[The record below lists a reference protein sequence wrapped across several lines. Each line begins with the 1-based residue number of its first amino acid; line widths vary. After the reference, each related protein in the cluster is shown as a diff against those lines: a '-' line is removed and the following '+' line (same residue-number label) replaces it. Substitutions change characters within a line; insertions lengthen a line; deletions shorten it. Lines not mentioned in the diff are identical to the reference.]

1 MMSRPRAPG
10 EHAVAHDA
18 ACLMYVRRAS
28 RHACWLACACDH
40 ATRHD
45 VRHVTDARHATTLS
59 HARAHALARPCTRTR
74 MRTLMHVITVR
85 MTHAHACA
93 RQHTRT
99 RIAHACIHARAAG
112 LHTSRRAIN
121 ESRLGH
127 CTFLIHSLLR
137 YTPDLRTVEGLGS
150 VSPSPCALIS
160 TTGGSSIRAGGV
172 THTRPT
178 RTGALSTLGNHPLV
192 RCPNEQ
198 CQRARGPPKCGMLPP
213 PDSLGGSRRLSC
225 NGETRGLNT
234 HRIRSCALQWDC
246 PRLCLPSNRGVTPSC

>member
-1 MMSRPRAPG
+1 M
-10 EHAVAHDA
+10 HTH
-18 ACLMYVRRAS
+18 
-28 RHACWLACACDH
+28 
-40 ATRHD
+40 
-45 VRHVTDARHATTLS
+45 
-59 HARAHALARPCTRTR
+59 AHAHA
-74 MRTLMHVITVR
+74 HVITVR

-99 RIAHACIHARAAG
+99 RIAQACIHARAAG

-160 TTGGSSIRAGGV
+160 TVVCGSPIAHRARGV

-178 RTGALSTLGNHPLV
+178 RSGALSTLGSHPLV

-246 PRLCLPSNRGVTPSC
+246 PRLCLPSNRGATHSC